1 MSKGTAPDRIGYKE
15 RCAMPSQKIQLIIR
29 DAGLGS
35 RRDAEAMVR
44 EGRVT
49 LNGAIVEHPHT
60 MADPEKDHIK
70 VDGRLLSRQ
79 DPERVYYL
87 FNKPRFVVSTMEDPE
102 GRPCLGEMLK
112 PLKKRLFTVGRL
124 DFDAEGLMVLT
135 NDGDLAHRM
144 SHPSSQIPRTYL
156 VKVRGTP
163 DERALGRIRKGMS
176 IGDGERLG
184 EVSWT
189 VVKQQK
195 TTSWIRLVLHEGKKN
210 EIKRI
215 FFHIN
220 HPVRRIRRVSFGP
233 YLLGSLAVG
242 TWRPFTPQETAK
254 AQALMAEPAPQ
265 RKPPRAKTRPRRAAA
280 DQRPA
285 TRTDERGPRRRTPP
299 GRPSE

>member
-1 MSKGTAPDRIGYKE
+1 MQPGTGSDRTRQEE
-15 RCAMPSQKIQLIIR
+15 RFSMPQQKIQLIIR

-60 MADPEKDHIK
+60 LADPEKDHIK
-70 VDGRLLSRQ
+70 VDGKLLRKPDAERL
-79 DPERVYYL
+79 YYL

-102 GRPCLGEMLK
+102 GRPCLGELLK

-124 DFDAEGLMVLT
+124 DFDAEGLMILT
-135 NDGDLAHRM
+135 NDGDLAHRL
-144 SHPSSQIPRTYL
+144 SHPSSQIPRAYL

-163 DERALGRIRKGMS
+163 DDRVLGRIRKGLS
-176 IGDGERLG
+176 LGDGDRLG

-189 VVKQQK
+189 LVKSQK

-220 HPVRRIRRVSFGP
+220 HPVRRIRRVGFGP
-233 YLLGSLAVG
+233 YLLGSLPVG
-242 TWRPFTPQETAK
+242 TWRPFTPQEEAK
-254 AQALMAEPAPQ
+254 AIALMAEPSPQ
-265 RKPPRAKTRPRRAAA
+265 RKPSHAKPRPRRSTGGQA
-280 DQRPA
+280 PA
-285 TRTDERGPRRRTPP
+285 MKRDERGPRRGKPQ
-299 GRPSE
+299 GGQEQ

>member
-1 MSKGTAPDRIGYKE
+1 
-15 RCAMPSQKIQLIIR
+15 MPLQKIQLIIR

-70 VDGRLLSRQ
+70 VDGKLLRRPDAERL
-79 DPERVYYL
+79 YFL
-87 FNKPRFVVSTMEDPE
+87 FNKPRFVVSTLEDPE
-102 GRPCLGEMLK
+102 GRPCVGEIIK

-124 DFDAEGLMVLT
+124 DFDAEGLMILT
-135 NDGDLAHRM
+135 NDGDLAHRL
-144 SHPSSQIPRTYL
+144 SHPSGQIPRTYL

-163 DERALGRIRKGMS
+163 DDRALGKIRRGMPL
-176 IGDGERLG
+176 GDGERLG

-189 VVKQQK
+189 VVKRQA
-195 TTSWIRLVLHEGKKN
+195 TTSWIRLVLFEGKKN

-233 YLLGSLAVG
+233 YLLGSLPVG
-242 TWRPFTPQETAK
+242 TWRPFTPQETASAK
-254 AQALMAEPAPQ
+254 ALMAEPPPQ
-265 RKPPRAKTRPRRAAA
+265 SKPPRPRSRPGRTTRT
-280 DQRPA
+280 QRPPTKA
-285 TRTDERGPRRRTPP
+285 DERGPRQRKPQGGQRQ
-299 GRPSE
+299 